1 MKETLEQV
9 PMNSAVK
16 SKSRSWFAYAF
27 ITTVFWGVWGA
38 LIEIPE
44 KAGFPAT
51 LGYCVWALT
60 MIIPAF
66 FALRN
71 NGWKLDKD
79 RKAIVSGLI
88 IGFLGSV
95 GQILLFHVLMIGP
108 AYLVFPIISL
118 SPLLLL

>member
-1 MKETLEQV
+1 M
-9 PMNSAVK
+9 SAAK
-16 SKSRSWFAYAF
+16 KKTHSWLTYAL

-38 LIEIPE
+38 FIEIPQ

-60 MIIPAF
+60 MIIPSF
-66 FALRN
+66 FSLRN
-71 NGWKLDKD
+71 NQWKLDTSG
-79 RKAIVSGLI
+79 KALLSGLV

-95 GQILLFHVLMIGP
+95 GQLVLFHVLVIGP

-118 SPLLLL
+118 APLLTILMSY